1 MILSETVFRNN
12 SYISVIGTLKIIK
25 PVGNNTHM
33 LMLAMSSV
41 LGFLQ
46 SARGAKSTILPV
58 LSKKVTCKIV
68 DFASKTELDI
78 RLRSYARHMRSRYR
92 QAKPNITK

>member
-1 MILSETVFRNN
+1 MILYETVFRNN
-12 SYISVIGTLKIIK
+12 SYIVEIGTLKIIK

-46 SARGAKSTILPV
+46 SARGRKIYDFARGGEKD
-58 LSKKVTCKIV
+58 TCKIV
-68 DFASKTELDI
+68 DFASKTVLDF

-92 QAKPNITK
+92 QAKPHITK

>member
-1 MILSETVFRNN
+1 
-12 SYISVIGTLKIIK
+12 
-25 PVGNNTHM
+25 M

-58 LSKKVTCKIV
+58 VEKKDTCKIV
-68 DFASKTELDI
+68 DFASKTVLDC
-78 RLRSYARHMRSRYR
+78 RLRSYARHMRSRYTQLKQNQIVTQ
-92 QAKPNITK
+92 QATLQKEH